1 MEREVRIDGEAVEQ
15 VGGGTDGGD
24 VGAEG
29 AVEQVS
35 DLSKVFRHGQCS

>member
-1 MEREVRIDGEAVEQ
+1 MERELRIDGEAVEQ
-15 VGGGTDGGD
+15 VGGGADGVG

-35 DLSKVFRHGQCS
+35 DLSKVLRHGQCS